1 MTTLDGLWW
10 LLALIIPLL
19 VLQRWLHHEIQVVFL
34 LLTRRAEVAL
44 ALFSILFFPGV
55 LLHEA
60 SHFLIAYLLGVHVG
74 EFSLIPRLMPQAR
87 SSNGKSLRLQ
97 LGFVQTAQT
106 DLVRDA
112 LIGAAPLVFGGAFVA
127 YAGLARLG
135 LASLWTDILNAQL
148 GLLSAIQAIIH
159 AHPDFWIWFYLVF
172 AVSSTML
179 PSASD
184 RRAWLPIAFSFV
196 LLFGLGFLAGA
207 GPWMIQHL
215 AVPFNQAL
223 RAMAAVVG
231 ISVGVHMILAVP
243 IYLLRR
249 MLNRVTHLEVV

>member
-10 LLALIIPLL
+10 LLALIVPLL
-19 VLQRWLHHEIQVVFL
+19 VLQRWLHHEIQAVFL

-55 LLHEA
+55 VLHEA
-60 SHFLIAYLLGVHVG
+60 SHYLIAFLLGVHVG
-74 EFSLIPRLMPQAR
+74 GFSLIPRLLPQSR
-87 SSNGKSLRLQ
+87 SRNGKSLHLQ

-106 DLVRDA
+106 GLVKDA
-112 LIGAAPLVFGGAFVA
+112 LIGIAPLIFGGTFVA
-127 YAGLARLG
+127 YAGLARLV
-135 LASLWTDILNAQL
+135 LASLWTDALNTQP
-148 GLLSAIQAIIH
+148 GLLSSIQTVVG

-184 RRAWLPIAFSFV
+184 RRAWLPIALSVV
-196 LLFGLGFLAGA
+196 LLFGLGILAGV
-207 GPWMIQHL
+207 GPWMVEHL
-215 AVPFNQAL
+215 AVPFNLAL
-223 RAMAAVVG
+223 RAIAVVVG
-231 ISVGVHMILAVP
+231 ISVGVHLILVVP
-243 IYLLRR
+243 VYLLRR